1 MSKFLQERAQIEEL
15 YCNKE
20 RFEIF
25 ICIIIDK
32 LIIRMIYIKG
42 SPDESHFILK
52 PLSERVGSDI
62 IRLQ

>member
-25 ICIIIDK
+25 IK
-32 LIIRMIYIKG
+32 SYELIIKIIYIN
-42 SPDESHFILK
+42 SITW
-52 PLSERVGSDI
+52 I
-62 IRLQ
+62 